1 MGVFKLLISQVEA
14 TMQKKKKK
22 INKVICLIEVSIMK

>member
-1 MGVFKLLISQVEA
+1 MGVFKLLISQVDA
-14 TMQKKKKK
+14 TMQKKK